1 MSTTDPAAA
10 SGGHIPDLHST
21 LIAPTG
27 QSLPIWTPRHAIEDG
42 IGVVGIL
49 KDLRTSSRGRIPE
62 PKSIVPPSAS
72 QEQPIRTPFDPL
84 HGPAMSMQ
92 RPGQRL
98 CGHIPERHQ
107 HIGSYTGQSFPIR
120 TPRHIVESDSVAL
133 DDAHALSA
141 LDVPHS
147 QGPIFTATEQAAAVG
162 RESDAIHRSGMPL
175 QPRSITALLRIPEP
189 NRVVKA
195 TAGHRAPIWAPGHR
209 IHSALGSDRLD
220 VCTGLRIPEPDGRIF
235 PATGEYL
242 AIGGKGQIFDD
253 VGMPSWP
260 KQCATLYI
268 P

>member
-27 QSLPIWTPRHAIEDG
+27 QSLPIWTPRH
-42 IGVVGIL
+42 
-49 KDLRTSSRGRIPE
+49 
-62 PKSIVPPSAS
+62 
-72 QEQPIRTPFDPL
+72 
-84 HGPAMSMQ
+84 
-92 RPGQRL
+92 
-98 CGHIPERHQ
+98 
-107 HIGSYTGQSFPIR
+107 
-120 TPRHIVESDSVAL
+120 IVESDRVAL

-195 TAGHRAPIWAPGHR
+195 TAGHCAPIRAPGHR
-209 IHSALGSDRLD
+209 
-220 VCTGLRIPEPDGRIF
+220 
-235 PATGEYL
+235 
-242 AIGGKGQIFDD
+242 
-253 VGMPSWP
+253 M
-260 KQCATLYI
+260 
-268 P
+268 